1 MVGRCRLV
9 GRGGVVGLSLRVMRL
24 SLVGDISNI
33 SVVVVSGV
41 LDMLGP
47 AIRKS
52 NAVGSSHGTV
62 AISSLSSVELG
73 LGVVISNSI
82 LESIRCGLLLVDR
95 GSMVGRLGG
104 RVVGGGSRVVGG
116 SMVDGR
122 GMVDYGGMVDNRGV
136 MDNRGMVDR
145 GMVDNRGMVHR
156 GMVGHVAGVSN
167 NRSMS
172 MGDGSMRAD
181 IRSSTGQANK
191 SRNHESLK

>member
-1 MVGRCRLV
+1 MIRGRLGRHIRL
-9 GRGGVVGLSLRVMRL
+9 GLRVDRDTL
-24 SLVGDISNI
+24 IGHIGNI
-33 SVVVVSGV
+33 SIVVVSGV
-41 LDMLGP
+41 LDVLGP
-47 AIRKS
+47 AIGKGNR
-52 NAVGSSHGTV
+52 VGSSNSTS
-62 AISSLSSVELG
+62 AISSLSSVESS

-82 LESIRCGLLLVDR
+82 LESIRCGLLLVDG
-95 GSMVGRLGG
+95 GSMVGRLRG

-122 GMVDYGGMVDNRGV
+122 GMVDYGGMVDNRGMV
-136 MDNRGMVDR
+136 HNRSMMDRSV
-145 GMVDNRGMVHR
+145 VDNRGMVHR